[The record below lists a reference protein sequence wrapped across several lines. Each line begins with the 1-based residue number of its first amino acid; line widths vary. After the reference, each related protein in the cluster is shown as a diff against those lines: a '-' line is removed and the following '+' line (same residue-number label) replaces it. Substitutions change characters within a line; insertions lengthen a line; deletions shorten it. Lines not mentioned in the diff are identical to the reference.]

1 MEDKMMNSN
10 KKLSQIKSFVKGKVY
25 EFIDVLDKD
34 LLNNINL
41 SHVTIYPRNYTY
53 GNRGCNLFAMK
64 LKPTMDIDFE
74 KLEDELTEVCIVN
87 KLGLYVSIDEDDEGK
102 MELQFFNKALNNHF
116 KSYQLMLIDE
126 REYIDFNIEQLLKS
140 GSPLVRDN
148 IAKLETL
155 LSLSKSI
162 YMELHNNLLLEDSK
176 NLACNAIQ
184 VGGLLKSVNDK
195 TVTLEDINISS
206 VDHTIKIN
214 DDWEFVRIEHWGKNI
229 PQEITV
235 SIVA

>member
-1 MEDKMMNSN
+1 
-10 KKLSQIKSFVKGKVY
+10 
-25 EFIDVLDKD
+25 
-34 LLNNINL
+34 
-41 SHVTIYPRNYTY
+41 
-53 GNRGCNLFAMK
+53 MK

-74 KLEDELTEVCIVN
+74 KLEDELTEICIVN
-87 KLGLYVSIDEDDEGK
+87 KLGLYVSIDEDDEGE

-126 REYIDFNIEQLLKS
+126 REYTDFNIEQLFKS
-140 GSPLVRDN
+140 DSPLVRDS
-148 IAKLETL
+148 IVKLETL

-162 YMELHNNLLLEDSK
+162 YMELHNNLLLEDNK
-176 NLACNAIQ
+176 DLACDAIQ

-195 TVTLEDINISS
+195 TVTLEDINIPS
-206 VDHTIKIN
+206 VDHTIGIS
-214 DDWEFVRIEHWGKNI
+214 DDWEIVRIEHWGKNI

>member
-1 MEDKMMNSN
+1 MNSN

-25 EFIDVLDKD
+25 EFLNVLDKD
-34 LLNNINL
+34 LLNNICL
-41 SHVTIYPRNYTY
+41 SHVTIYQGNYTY
-53 GNRGCNLFAMK
+53 SNCGRNLFAMK
-64 LKPTMDIDFE
+64 LKPTIDIDLE
-74 KLEDELTEVCIVN
+74 KLEDELTEICMVN
-87 KLGLYVSIDEDDEGK
+87 KLGLYVSIDEDDEGE

-126 REYIDFNIEQLLKS
+126 REYIYFNIKQLLKS
-140 GSPLVRDN
+140 SSLLVRGN
-148 IAKLETL
+148 IAKLDTL

-176 NLACNAIQ
+176 DLACDAIQ

-195 TVTLEDINISS
+195 TVTLEDINIPS

-214 DDWEFVRIEHWGKNI
+214 DDWEIVRIEHWGKNI

>member
-1 MEDKMMNSN
+1 MNSN

-25 EFIDVLDKD
+25 EFLDVLDKD

-41 SHVTIYPRNYTY
+41 SHVTIYPGNYTY
-53 GNRGCNLFAMK
+53 GSRGRNLFAMK

-74 KLEDELTEVCIVN
+74 ELEDELTEICIVN
-87 KLGLYVSIDEDDEGK
+87 KLGLYVSIDEDDEGE
-102 MELQFFNKALNNHF
+102 MELQFFNKAVNNHF

-140 GSPLVRDN
+140 RSPLVRDN

-176 NLACNAIQ
+176 DLACDAIQ
-184 VGGLLKSVNDK
+184 VGGLLKSVNYK
-195 TVTLEDINISS
+195 TVTLEDINIPS

-214 DDWEFVRIEHWGKNI
+214 DDWKFVRIEHWGKNI